1 MCVFLAGEDYAIQV
15 SNLKD
20 GSLTLEY
27 PFSMAVTLE
36 TSPHPLL
43 STEHQLTVKRKIIL
57 PNGLLHRLDW
67 RYYLRHEGVARRGR
81 VATVDKVGRRMRVGK
96 LTATRHDAARL
107 RHGEVALHAPN
118 PDAPYW
124 GYEGKILS
132 VRVALLLRDYFV

>member
-1 MCVFLAGEDYAIQV
+1 M

-67 RYYLRHEGVARRGR
+67 RYYLRHEGVARRGSR
-81 VATVDKVGRRMRVGK
+81 VNVDKVGRRMRVGK

-107 RHGEVALHAPN
+107 RHGELALHAPN

-132 VRVALLLRDYFV
+132 VRVGLLL